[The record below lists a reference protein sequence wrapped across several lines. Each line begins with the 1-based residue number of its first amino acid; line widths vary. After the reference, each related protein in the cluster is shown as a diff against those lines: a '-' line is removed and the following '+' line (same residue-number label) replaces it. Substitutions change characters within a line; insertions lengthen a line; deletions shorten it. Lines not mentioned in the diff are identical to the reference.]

1 MGWICT
7 DWAIDWTAVAAM
19 IALGIWLA
27 DLLRKRSER
36 KAAARVLAHLMLI
49 ELGNLRAYLLGMSVD
64 LRANR
69 STEAQAELDARISM
83 QAEFRRQLLGYQDNL
98 QSETLRRLSERVDVL
113 PSFFATSLALAFS
126 ELNAVIHLSR
136 LVGESPHD
144 GMHAES
150 MPDLRAAIGD
160 AVIAIEDAEK
170 DAAALARV
178 SRFDAW
184 RRRMRA
190 R

>member
-36 KAAARVLAHLMLI
+36 KAAARVLAQLMLI

-83 QAEFRRQLLGYQDNL
+83 QAEFRRQLLGYQENL

-144 GMHAES
+144 GLHAEQ

-160 AVIAIEDAEK
+160 AVIAIEDAKK

-184 RRRMRA
+184 RRRMRG